1 MDTLLLILTRCFSA
15 DPYGVLGPGE
25 VHVKSSKRNLPDQ
38 GGRLTDLIK
47 GDVLVGFCVAF
58 SGLRFIGD
66 ADLSQVTRH
75 PCKVPSD
82 VQKVSQRFS

>member
-47 GDVLVGFCVAF
+47 GDVLVGFVF
-58 SGLRFIGD
+58 SGLEFVGD